1 MTTPG
6 STLSQVKEIL
16 AREWN
21 VSVSAIPDD
30 AELNVYEKW
39 DSLGHISML
48 LALADE
54 FNIDVTP
61 ENVQALL
68 TLPKIVSFL
77 DERKNPKA

>member
-1 MTTPG
+1 MSD

-21 VSVSAIPDD
+21 VDAAAIPDD

-48 LALADE
+48 LALAEE
-54 FNIDVTP
+54 FDIDVTP

-68 TLPKIVSFL
+68 TLPKIVAFL
-77 DERKNPKA
+77 EGRTPPKA

>member
-1 MTTPG
+1 MSD

-21 VSVSAIPDD
+21 VSASAIPDD

-48 LALADE
+48 LALAEE
-54 FNIDVTP
+54 FDIDVTP

-68 TLPKIVSFL
+68 TLPKIVAFL
-77 DERKNPKA
+77 EERKNPKA

>member
-1 MTTPG
+1 MTMPG

-21 VSVSAIPDD
+21 VAASAIPDD

-54 FNIDVTP
+54 FGIDINP

-68 TLPKIVSFL
+68 TLPKIVAFL
-77 DERKNPKA
+77 EERKNPKA